1 MYSRGVPLWSPWFSP
16 CGRPGLVVA
25 LVALSCLPYNI
36 YRKQYIYSATMI
48 MDKISTGF
56 SGIVTSD
63 QSWTLDSRGLIHHT
77 LGLIH
82 HTLLERTL
90 QTALERATHTGRAV
104 LASMTQA
111 MTWYDPLDAFAG
123 CLLSSLG
130 ESFFWERPSESTAL
144 VGIGAATTI
153 ETRGEARFHEAAARW
168 RALMQDAVVAQASD
182 VVPIAG
188 SGPTLFGGF
197 AFDALAPRTDLWHDF
212 PDGLLVLPSLLFSYG
227 PQGVALTVNVM
238 VDVNENIE
246 QRVAECS
253 EAITHLLTSVEYA
266 ASHHEEQVVA
276 DELRTRDL
284 LSALEWKQHVADVAR
299 EIRAGRYE
307 KVVLA
312 RGVKVTPQDVMELD
326 GIEFDIRGVLR
337 RLRRSYPG
345 AYVFAMQ
352 RGQRFFAGATPER
365 LVQAQD
371 GNIYTMALAGTAPRG
386 ATPEEDERIGKSL
399 LQSDKNNIEH
409 AIVVSQV
416 RDALAQHCGVVEVA
430 DIPHLL
436 KLKNVQHLETPV
448 RGTLLPQRCILDV
461 MADLHPT
468 PAVGG
473 FPRQLALET
482 IRRVE
487 QLDRGWYAGPLG
499 WIGASGHGEF
509 AVALRSGLVD
519 EHEATLFAGCGI
531 VGDSDPQSEYE
542 ESCLKLQ
549 VMLRSLSDTWKD

>member
-1 MYSRGVPLWSPWFSP
+1 
-16 CGRPGLVVA
+16 
-25 LVALSCLPYNI
+25 
-36 YRKQYIYSATMI
+36 
-48 MDKISTGF
+48 MDTISTGF
-56 SGIVTSD
+56 SGSVTSE
-63 QSWTLDSRGLIHHT
+63 QEQPWTLNCE
-77 LGLIH
+77 
-82 HTLLERTL
+82 LLARTL
-90 QTALERATHTGRAV
+90 QTALERAMRRGHAV
-104 LASMTQA
+104 LASMTQT
-111 MTWYDPLDAFAG
+111 MTWYDPLDTFAG
-123 CLLSSLG
+123 CLLSGLG

-153 ETRGEARFHEAAARW
+153 ETQGEGRFREAAARW
-168 RALMQDAVVAQASD
+168 RALMQNAVVQTAD

-197 AFDALAPRTDLWHDF
+197 TFDALAPHTDLWHDF

-227 PQGVALTVNVM
+227 PRGVALTINVM
-238 VDVNENIE
+238 VDANENTG
-246 QRVAECS
+246 QHMAECS
-253 EAITHLLTSVEYA
+253 QAITHLLTSVEQA
-266 ASHHEEQVVA
+266 MSHREEQGA
-276 DELRTRDL
+276 NYELQMHDL
-284 LSALEWKQHVADVAR
+284 LSASAWQQRVGDVAR

-312 RGVKVTPQDVMELD
+312 RGVQVGQVTPQDAMEQ
-326 GIEFDIRGVLR
+326 GQTAFDIRGVLR
-337 RLRRSYPG
+337 RLRRGYPG

-352 RGQRFFAGATPER
+352 RGRRFFAGATPER

-386 ATPEEDERIGKSL
+386 ATPEEDERIGESL

-416 RDALAQHCGVVEVA
+416 RDALAQHCGVVDVA
-430 DIPHLL
+430 DKPHLL

-487 QLDRGWYAGPLG
+487 HLDRGWYAGPLG

-509 AVALRSGLVD
+509 AVALRSGLID

-542 ESCLKLQ
+542 ESRLKLQ
-549 VMLRSLSDTWKD
+549 VMLRSLSDTWHG

>member
-1 MYSRGVPLWSPWFSP
+1 
-16 CGRPGLVVA
+16 
-25 LVALSCLPYNI
+25 
-36 YRKQYIYSATMI
+36 

-56 SGIVTSD
+56 SGIVTGE
-63 QSWTLDSRGLIHHT
+63 QEQPWTLNCELLASTLHT
-77 LGLIH
+77 AH
-82 HTLLERTL
+82 
-90 QTALERATHTGRAV
+90 ERAMQRGHAV
-104 LASMTQA
+104 LASMTQM

-123 CLLSSLG
+123 CLLSSSG
-130 ESFFWERPSESTAL
+130 ENFFWERPSESTAL
-144 VGIGAATTI
+144 VGTGAATAI
-153 ETRGEARFHEAAARW
+153 ETQGEGRFHEAASRW
-168 RALMQDAVVAQASD
+168 RSLMQNAVVARTAD
-182 VVPIAG
+182 VGAIAG

-197 AFDALAPRTDLWHDF
+197 AFDAFAHHTNLWHDF
-212 PDGLLVLPSLLFSYG
+212 PDGLLVLPSFLFSYG
-227 PQGVALTVNVM
+227 PQGVALTVNM
-238 VDVNENIE
+238 VVHANEDRERRE
-246 QRVAECS
+246 QRVVECS
-253 EAITHLLTSVEYA
+253 QTITHLLTSVDYA
-266 ASHHEEQVVA
+266 VSHREETTTDNV
-276 DELRTRDL
+276 LHTSDL
-284 LSALEWKQHVADVAR
+284 LPASQWQQAVADVAH
-299 EIRAGRYE
+299 EIRMGRYE

-312 RGVKVTPQDVMELD
+312 RGVKVGQVTPQDAMES
-326 GIEFDIRGVLR
+326 GKAQFDIRGVLR

-352 RGQRFFAGATPER
+352 RGKRFFAGATPER

-386 ATPEEDERIGKSL
+386 ATPEEDERIGTAL

-416 RDALAQHCGVVEVA
+416 RDALAQHCGVVDVA
-430 DIPHLL
+430 DKPHLL

-482 IRRVE
+482 IRCVE
-487 QLDRGWYAGPLG
+487 HLDRGWYAGPLG

-509 AVALRSGLVD
+509 AVALRSGLID

-549 VMLRSLSDTWKD
+549 VLLRSLRDT